1 MRQNLLVALLVVTLA
16 ANVALGIELYTALH
30 PGTTAFPG
38 PGTTETSYSS
48 QPAHVNTT
56 PVNTTPQYSFSYK
69 FVYVFHIE
77 REGEYVVGIKP
88 NASLFQS
95 LYVIIQFKNGK
106 TVELTLYNT
115 SVLVHLEKEDR
126 VAIMFVTGVSYQ
138 NVSSQDIMNYVNL
151 YYQQVSSKGDS
162 SD

>member
-38 PGTTETSYSS
+38 PGNSGSYTS

-56 PVNTTPQYSFSYK
+56 QEYSFSYK
-69 FVYVFHIE
+69 FIYVFPIK
-77 REGEYVVGIKP
+77 REGEYVIGIKP

-126 VAIMFVTGVSYQ
+126 VAVVFVTGVSYQ

-151 YYQQVSSKGDS
+151 YYQQMSSKGDS

>member
-1 MRQNLLVALLVVTLA
+1 MRQNLLVALLVVTLV
-16 ANVALGIELYTALH
+16 ANVVLGIELYNALH

-38 PGTTETSYSS
+38 PGNSGTSYTS

-56 PVNTTPQYSFSYK
+56 PEYSFSYK

-126 VAIMFVTGVSYQ
+126 VAIVFVTGVSYQ

-151 YYQQVSSKGDS
+151 YYQQVSSEGDS